1 MSLTFLARRLLLDDR
16 MTGSRGVGMLG
27 MCVVSSLCWLG
38 CVSTS
43 RLLGWEIV
51 PVLEPSLSPL

>member
-1 MSLTFLARRLLLDDR
+1 
-16 MTGSRGVGMLG
+16 MLG
-27 MCVVSSLCWLG
+27 MCVESSLCWLG

-51 PVLEPSLSPL
+51 PVLELSLSPLSGGGAGVTTDH